1 LSTNVIQPSF
11 AAGELSPQLFGRVDL
26 AKYKTGLALAYNFFV
41 DYRGGISNRPG
52 TQYLANAASNGNVRL
67 VPFQFNNQ
75 QTYMLEFGN
84 GYMRVIKDGG
94 YVLEAGKAVVGL
106 DATSQVF
113 TVASHGYSTGD
124 MVYVD
129 GVGGSDRFNKQI
141 WRVLGID
148 PDHFKLRL
156 QRDAP
161 PNAARFGAW
170 TGGGLVSRLY
180 KISTPYTENDLPGL
194 RWTQS
199 ADTMTL
205 TVEGVPPYDLTRTG
219 HAAWTFTR
227 VNFGAAVTSPGAP
240 TGSPSSAG
248 SMIYSYV
255 VTAVDAA
262 GNESLPSPQGIVSGS
277 VNMSA
282 TAGVI
287 TLTWGLIAGADHYNI
302 YKGQA
307 SIGTS
312 PPNGSQHGYVGT
324 SHAPLFVDSN
334 ITPDFAITPPL
345 HQQPFAYKGIA
356 RVDVTAGG
364 SGVPATATLSVT
376 DAFGGTGA
384 VLVPVISAGTVTSVL
399 VLSGG
404 EAYGAPVVSISGG
417 SGVVLTPV
425 LGPDAGMY
433 PSTVG
438 YFQQRKVY
446 ANTPNS
452 PQQFWMSRPGLFK
465 NFDTSMP
472 ASEQD
477 AITGVLASLQ
487 VNDIRWMVPMT
498 TGLIMLTG
506 GGAWQI
512 SGGSSGSP
520 LTPRSITAAPQAY
533 SGIAGNLPP
542 LVVNFDILYV
552 QALGSVV
559 RDLTYNFFANVYTG
573 NDITVMANHLFYNHF
588 LSSWTYAEEPNKLVW
603 VVREDGK
610 LLSMTFLKEQD
621 IYGWCQHSTDYGY
634 FKEVATVVEGNE
646 NAVYFVVSRP
656 QPGGGFNNYVERLAT
671 RKFTQ
676 VQDAWFVDSGVQ
688 YKGTPTAGV
697 VNLDH
702 LEGQTVAILA
712 DGNVLTRQIVTNGV
726 ITFPHP
732 ASTVTVG
739 MPYQSL
745 FQTLPLDTGEPTIQG
760 KRKKVS
766 AVTVK
771 VDRSRGLQLGR
782 SLTTL
787 RPIKERTDQPYGTPP
802 PLVSKDERMVLES
815 GWDAT
820 GQIHGM
826 QEDPL
831 PTTILAVVPE
841 ISVGDTGK

>member
-1 LSTNVIQPSF
+1 LSTNIIQPSF

-52 TQYLANAASNGNVRL
+52 TALIARAGYDGNLRL
-67 VPFQFNNQ
+67 IPFQFNNQ
-75 QTYMLEFGN
+75 QTYMLEFGA

-94 YVLEAGKAVVGL
+94 YVLENYQTITALNIITKTFTVPSHGLTSGDFVFINGVTGAERFNNQIWIAVVV
-106 DATSQVF
+106 DANNF
-113 TVASHGYSTGD
+113 
-124 MVYVD
+124 YVLNQN
-129 GVGGSDRFNKQI
+129 GFP
-141 WRVLGID
+141 
-148 PDHFKLRL
+148 PDS
-156 QRDAP
+156 
-161 PNAARFGAW
+161 ARFSPWLGA
-170 TGGGLVSRLY
+170 GAIARLY
-180 KISTPYTENDLPGL
+180 KISTPYGENDLPGL
-194 RWTQS
+194 KYTQS

-219 HAAWTFTR
+219 HAAWTFTKIG
-227 VNFGAAVTSPGAP
+227 FGAAVTSPAAP

-248 SMIYSYV
+248 TMIYSYV
-255 VTAVDAA
+255 VTAVDAN
-262 GNESLPSPQGIVSGS
+262 GNESLPSPQGIVASS

-334 ITPDFAITPPL
+334 ITPDFAVTPPL
-345 HQQPFAYKGIA
+345 HQNPFAYKAIA
-356 RVDVTAGG
+356 RVDVAAGG

-376 DAFGGTGA
+376 DGTGTGA

-404 EAYGAPVVSISGG
+404 ENYGAPAVSISGG

-425 LGPDAGMY
+425 LGPSAGMY

-512 SGGSSGSP
+512 SGGGSGSP

-533 SGIAGNLPP
+533 SGVAGNLPP

-573 NDITVMANHLFYNHF
+573 NDITILANHLFFSYF
-588 LSSWTYAEEPNKLVW
+588 LNSWTYAEEPNKLVW
-603 VVREDGK
+603 TCRSDGK
-610 LLSMTFLKEQD
+610 LLSMAFLKEQE
-621 IYGWCQHSTDYGY
+621 IYGWSQHETPGGR
-634 FKEVATVVEGNE
+634 FREVATVVEGNE
-646 NAVYFVVSRP
+646 NAVYFVVERN
-656 QPGGGFNNYVERLAT
+656 QIGGGFHKYIERLAS
-671 RKFTQ
+671 RKFTD
-676 VQDAWFVDSGVQ
+676 VKDAWFVDSGVQ
-688 YKGTPTAGV
+688 YRGTPTAGV
-697 VNLDH
+697 VGLDH
-702 LEGQTVAILA
+702 LDGMEVAILA
-712 DGNVLTRQIVTNGV
+712 DGNVLPRQTVSQGMVTL
-726 ITFPHP
+726 THA
-732 ASTVTVG
+732 ASVVTVG
-739 MPYQSL
+739 LPYQAL
-745 FQTLPLDTGEPTIQG
+745 FQTLPLDTGEPTTQG

-782 SLTTL
+782 TL
-787 RPIKERTDQPYGTPP
+787 ATVRPIKERTDQPYGTPI
-802 PLVSKDERMVLES
+802 PLMSQDERIVMES
-815 GWDAT
+815 GWDMT
-820 GQIHGM
+820 GQIYGV
-826 QEDPL
+826 QDDPL
-831 PTTILAVVPE
+831 PTTVLAVVPE